1 MEAVEDIVV
10 QIYNELLSVDRKNE
24 RILVGIS
31 GAPGAG
37 KSTLSQ
43 ALSTKLNKSE
53 HVAAVIPMDG
63 YHLDDSLLEDLG
75 LLKRKGAP
83 ETFDFAGFK
92 HLLLRIKNEDEV
104 VYPVFDR
111 EREISIAGAGI
122 LKKNIRIV
130 IVEGNY
136 LLFDE
141 EPWSCLSKLWDYSV
155 FLDVELKV
163 LEQRL
168 IDRWLDHGF
177 SRAEARQKALGND
190 IQNSKRVIASRIQAD
205 RIINGA

>member
-83 ETFDFAGFK
+83 ETFDFSGFK

-155 FLDVELKV
+155 FLDVELTV

-205 RIINGA
+205 RIIYGA

>member
-10 QIYNELLSVDRKNE
+10 QIYNELLSVDHKNE

-155 FLDVELKV
+155 FLDVELTV

-177 SRAEARQKALGND
+177 SRAEAQRKALGND

>member
-1 MEAVEDIVV
+1 MQAVKDIVV
-10 QIYNELLSVDRKNE
+10 QIYNELLSVDHKNE

-31 GAPGAG
+31 GAPGSG

-43 ALSTKLNKSE
+43 ALSSKLNKLE

-63 YHLDDSLLEDLG
+63 YHLDDSLLKDLG

-83 ETFDFAGFK
+83 ETFDFVGFK
-92 HLLLRIKNEDEV
+92 HLLLRVKNEDEV

-141 EPWSCLSKLWDYSV
+141 EPWSCLSELWDYSV
-155 FLDVELKV
+155 FLDVELTV

-168 IDRWLDHGF
+168 IDRWIDLGF
-177 SRAEARQKALGND
+177 SRAEAQQKALEND
-190 IQNSKRVIASRIQAD
+190 IQNAKRVIASRIQANK
-205 RIINGA
+205 IINDA